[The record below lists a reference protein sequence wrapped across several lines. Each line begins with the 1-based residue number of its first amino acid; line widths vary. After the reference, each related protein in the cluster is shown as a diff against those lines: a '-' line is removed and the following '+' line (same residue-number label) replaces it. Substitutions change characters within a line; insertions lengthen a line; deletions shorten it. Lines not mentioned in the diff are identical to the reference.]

1 MLLGDLLA
9 RFDDEGIASEA
20 VLGLGDLAL
29 NATLRTAA
37 EADGLT
43 LGAYAAAAVR
53 RYAAEATDEEWVSL
67 MGALGRAQDPGA
79 VCLRRALTYV
89 AADFNASAGAAT
101 AIGPD
106 TRGSSP
112 RSHS

>member
-9 RFDDEGIASEA
+9 RFDDDGIATET

-29 NATLRTAA
+29 AAKLRAAA

-53 RYAAEATDEEWVSL
+53 RYAAAASDEEWVSL
-67 MGALGRAQDPGA
+67 MGVLGRTQDPGT
-79 VCLRRALTYV
+79 VCLRRALNY
-89 AADFNASAGAAT
+89 AAAGSTPA
-101 AIGPD
+101 PVD
-106 TRGSSP
+106 P
-112 RSHS
+112 

>member
-9 RFDDEGIASEA
+9 RFDDESVATET

-29 NATLRTAA
+29 AAKLRAAA

-53 RYAAEATDEEWVSL
+53 RYAAAASDEEWVNL

-79 VCLRRALTYV
+79 VCLRRAFNYV
-89 AADFNASAGAAT
+89 TAGFNASAGATT
-101 AIGPD
+101 AIARD
-106 TRGSSP
+106 TRGSNLQS
-112 RSHS
+112 RS